1 MVKAHSELRS
11 SCTQCCHPP
20 IRGQVR
26 ERQCLHQRGGE
37 PGPWGGWL
45 ELTPHGSGCKL
56 LGEPQGRGLRA
67 SPPAQPRAGAWMW
80 LNPGLWPGARL
91 CAPGS
96 ALELPLGA
104 WGHGGGG
111 RGLHPSASSLFPFHK
126 PGEAFPFPSPRPVP
140 AGQQEAD
147 PTCAQL
153 QHSGGSQEL
162 LGVGRTHAERVW
174 FP

>member
-1 MVKAHSELRS
+1 MPAPARWGTGALG
-11 SCTQCCHPP
+11 
-20 IRGQVR
+20 GQ
-26 ERQCLHQRGGE
+26 
-37 PGPWGGWL
+37 L

-104 WGHGGGG
+104 WGHGGVAGG
-111 RGLHPSASSLFPFHK
+111 CTPQPPAC
-126 PGEAFPFPSPRPVP
+126 FPSTSRVRLSPSPPRGRYLQGSRRQTRP
-140 AGQQEAD
+140 APSCSTAEGARSCWGWAGPMQKGFGFPD
-147 PTCAQL
+147 MLQL
-153 QHSGGSQEL
+153 KKKY
-162 LGVGRTHAERVW
+162 
-174 FP
+174 

>member
-1 MVKAHSELRS
+1 MPAPARWGTGALG
-11 SCTQCCHPP
+11 
-20 IRGQVR
+20 GQ
-26 ERQCLHQRGGE
+26 
-37 PGPWGGWL
+37 L

-56 LGEPQGRGLRA
+56 LGEPQGRGA
-67 SPPAQPRAGAWMW
+67 EGFPTSPAPCW
-80 LNPGLWPGARL
+80 GLDVAEPGAVAR
-91 CAPGS
+91 CPFVRPGERPGAAS
-96 ALELPLGA
+96 GSLGP
-104 WGHGGGG
+104 WGGG

-153 QHSGGSQEL
+153 QHSGGSQEP